1 MKPTSLSSPRSDRVT
16 VDLSTD
22 LAGLRLPHPVLL
34 ASGTAMYGK
43 EISAF
48 LNLART
54 GGVIT
59 KSVLSRPWN
68 GMPPVRGTTTPS
80 GMLNCIGLQGEGVG
94 TLLDEHLPWLREQG
108 ARTVVSIAGHS
119 IDEYAEVAAAIAA
132 HPEAV
137 ETVELNISCPNVEDR
152 NKIFS
157 RDPDSAAQVVA
168 GVRAALPDVT
178 LLAKLSPDVTDMVEI
193 AHACVAAG
201 ADALSL
207 INTLTGAAIDLRTL
221 RPTLSGTFGG
231 LSGPAIKPVAVR
243 CIWQVHQAL
252 PEVPILGGGGV
263 RSGRDAL
270 ELTLAGASALSIG
283 TVNFEEPDAADR
295 ITAELTD
302 LLAERGIMRYRD
314 AIGLAHR
321 ADTPTKETS

>member
-1 MKPTSLSSPRSDRVT
+1 MNVTPPSAPRIDGAS
-16 VDLSTD
+16 VDLSTQF
-22 LAGLRLPHPVLL
+22 AGLSLPRPVLL

-48 LNLART
+48 LDLSQT
-54 GGVIT
+54 GAVIT

-68 GMPPVRGTTTPS
+68 GMPPVRGATTPS

-94 TLLDEHLPWLREQG
+94 MLLDEHLPWLREQG

-119 IDEYAEVAAAIAA
+119 IDEYAEVAARIAA
-132 HPEAV
+132 HPSTV

-152 NKIFS
+152 NKVFS
-157 RDPDSAAQVVA
+157 RDPETAAQVVA

-178 LLAKLSPDVTDMVEI
+178 LLAKLSPDVTDIVEI
-193 AHACVAAG
+193 AHACVGAG
-201 ADALSL
+201 ADGLSL
-207 INTLTGAAIDLRTL
+207 INTLMGASIDLRTL

-243 CIWQVHQAL
+243 CIWQVHQAM
-252 PEVPILGGGGV
+252 PQVPILGGGGV

-270 ELTLAGASALSIG
+270 ELTLAGASALTIG
-283 TVNFEEPDAADR
+283 TVNFEEPDAAAR
-295 ITAELTD
+295 IAAELGD
-302 LLAERGIMRYRD
+302 LLAERGINRYRD

-321 ADTPTKETS
+321 VEASTKETL